1 MCEKFKHH
9 KKKCFNPERRHK
21 IDIEKHIL
29 EGDYTIIPYGKED
42 ETWMVITCEYCGRDN
57 LYCEF
62 LSEEN
67 E

>member
-1 MCEKFKHH
+1 MYEKFKHH
-9 KKKCFNPERRHK
+9 KKKCFNPECRHK

-62 LSEEN
+62 LEKEN